1 MRGKRGARSQKIF
14 AFITRFKRGYW
25 KGIFAEWIAAWIL
38 RLKGYR
44 VLHKRYKNKCGEIDL
59 IVQRRGVLAFVEVKY
74 RPSIRDGFEAIQMTQ
89 RRRIENASQI
99 YLTSC
104 TMKSFQIRFDAI
116 VVSGY
121 GIVTHMENAW
131 RSGD

>member
-1 MRGKRGARSQKIF
+1 MRGKHRARSQKIF
-14 AFITRFKRGYW
+14 ASITRSKRGYW
-25 KGIFAEWIAAWIL
+25 KGIFAEFVASWVL

-59 IVQRRGVLAFVEVKY
+59 IVQRRDLLVFVEVKY
-74 RPSIRDGFEAIQMTQ
+74 RPSIRDGFEAIQMSQ

-104 TMKSFQIRFDAI
+104 IIKSFQIRFDAI

-121 GIVTHMENAW
+121 GTVTHMENAW

>member
-1 MRGKRGARSQKIF
+1 MRGKRGVRPQKIF
-14 AFITRFKRGYW
+14 FFITRSKKTYY
-25 KGIFAEWIAAWIL
+25 KGIFAEFVASWVL

-44 VLHKRYKNKCGEIDL
+44 ILHKRYKNKCGEIDL
-59 IVQRRGVLAFVEVKY
+59 IAQRRNLLIFVEVKY
-74 RPSIRDGFEAIQMTQ
+74 RPLVRDGFEAIQSPQ

-104 TMKSFQIRFDAI
+104 IMKSVRIRFDAI

-121 GIVTHMENAW
+121 GAVTHMEAAW